1 MKRISFLTVIISVL
15 TAVSLLLS
23 GCGDENSQENN
34 TANVTGTIFVDY
46 VKSYENLGE
55 LAKDADLIAYGTI
68 DRTET
73 VPDESTRDGEDPR
86 TQLRNTRATLR
97 VEKSIKGDFTDEI
110 IIIQTGAA
118 GWLQEMGNPVFTSGE
133 RCFLFLRG
141 GEDGIYGLLHP
152 DGRFRIENDKVSS
165 MNFVLPTGQARP
177 PLDLTFWRI
186 DLDKFITRIIEA
198 VKSDIVIPDE
208 EPVISINLLRVMG
221 GRNDDLSIYE
231 DGTVVFTKQWGL
243 RHPMPDHPPMKAWR
257 LGKIGAEDVED
268 LFEILESINFNGLEA
283 HDRASDPHL
292 GSGRMSDLRVTIS
305 ANNGYIDNK
314 VFSLAYSSEENRS
327 QYKVYPLILNEV
339 FEPLMRIAEEETKET
354 YREEIERDIV
364 YEYPDE
370 NEQ

>member
-1 MKRISFLTVIISVL
+1 MKRISFLTIIIAVF
-15 TAVSLLLS
+15 TALSLLLS
-23 GCGDENSQENN
+23 GCIQDNSQEQN
-34 TANVTGTIFVDY
+34 TGNVTGIINVDY
-46 VKSYENLGE
+46 VKSYESLGE
-55 LAKDADLIAYGTI
+55 LAEDADLIAYGTI

-165 MNFVLPTGQARP
+165 MNFVLPTGQARLP
-177 PLDLTFWRI
+177 IDLTFWRI

-208 EPVISINLLRVMG
+208 EPVISMNLLRVMG

-292 GSGRMSDLRVTIS
+292 GSGRMSDLRVTVS
-305 ANNGYIDNK
+305 ANKEDIDNK
-314 VFSLAYSSEENRS
+314 VFSLAYSSDENRS